1 MKKALLLTLSLGL
14 LFSLPSCQNQD
25 AEKKIVNITFGRL
38 YDKDKSEKIENH
50 LDIINYAELTTLVES
65 NKEFVLF
72 VYDKNNAKW
81 ADYEKTILGF
91 TEKEN
96 AIINA
101 IDRKSFK
108 EGYDLFGLGVKEG
121 EETFAAFSDGKLV
134 VQRTTDGEN
143 DELLDSTAFSSW
155 MKENI
160 HFSNML
166 YATKGQLL
174 ERFSKGRQTVIGFL
188 RNSCPDCTYVEEAV
202 LEEFNAKDN
211 YTSFVIDCDVEGIR
225 YKNGEFNETSWNGF
239 KNTFGLDEKS
249 NPDFGYR
256 NGVVPTFY
264 VYSAMPGIPEKDT
277 IFDGCV
283 YLNDEVSQVDGEYV
297 VTDSYFTEERKP
309 LLNFLGNWKLE
320 NRVLKGHKIEEKDIE
335 NGKWKKEAAAEY
347 HNPLL
352 NAFLT
357 AYLAK

>member
-108 EGYDLFGLGVKEG
+108 EGYDLFGLSIKEG

-134 VQRTTDGEN
+134 VQRDA
-143 DELLDSTAFSSW
+143 ELIRAP
-155 MKENI
+155 
-160 HFSNML
+160 
-166 YATKGQLL
+166 AVA
-174 ERFSKGRQTVIGFL
+174 GREDFVV
-188 RNSCPDCTYVEEAV
+188 DVDVVE
-202 LEEFNAKDN
+202 
-211 YTSFVIDCDVEGIR
+211 
-225 YKNGEFNETSWNGF
+225 
-239 KNTFGLDEKS
+239 
-249 NPDFGYR
+249 
-256 NGVVPTFY
+256 VV
-264 VYSAMPGIPEKDT
+264 
-277 IFDGCV
+277 
-283 YLNDEVSQVDGEYV
+283 VS
-297 VTDSYFTEERKP
+297 RHAKP
-309 LLNFLGNWKLE
+309 LLRTVVVRLVDG
-320 NRVLKGHKIEEKDIE
+320 DC
-335 NGKWKKEAAAEY
+335 
-347 HNPLL
+347 
-352 NAFLT
+352 
-357 AYLAK
+357 